1 MSPSSPYI
9 KEEWE
14 DCTYWANE
22 SGRFNLSNLADGT
35 CLVVMGQSKNSVI
48 TLETGNCL
56 SYAAPADTAG
66 KWRLPFKPF
75 FRRGKSNSATTF
87 GCKIIL
93 AKKNG
98 KSFTELNQT
107 YINVNEDSAN
117 VEDITRKVQ
126 EKWGNVVLV
135 TGNGLPIQ
143 DEEETRGKGF
153 IKVIFQQHTSRPGCE
168 VLYTIILNYYYC
180 IQYRVVG
187 FFAF

>member
-1 MSPSSPYI
+1 M
-9 KEEWE
+9 
-14 DCTYWANE
+14 
-22 SGRFNLSNLADGT
+22 
-35 CLVVMGQSKNSVI
+35 
-48 TLETGNCL
+48 
-56 SYAAPADTAG
+56 
-66 KWRLPFKPF
+66 
-75 FRRGKSNSATTF
+75 
-87 GCKIIL
+87 
-93 AKKNG
+93 
-98 KSFTELNQT
+98 
-107 YINVNEDSAN
+107 
-117 VEDITRKVQ
+117 EDITRKVQ